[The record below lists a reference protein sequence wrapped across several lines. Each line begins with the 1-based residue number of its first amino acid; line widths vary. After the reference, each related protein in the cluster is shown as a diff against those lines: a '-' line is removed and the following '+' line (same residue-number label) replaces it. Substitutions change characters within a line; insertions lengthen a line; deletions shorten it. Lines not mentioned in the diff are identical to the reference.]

1 MKKLFILL
9 FLPLG
14 IIAQT
19 EEPKTT
25 IDKVKDS
32 IGTLQEVVDTKVA
45 AVETEKQESKILSP
59 ECISGDCSDG
69 EGTMNYPSGS
79 YIGRWKDG
87 LRHGIGKFVWN
98 NGDMYNGEWSND
110 KRHGQGVYLWHDG
123 SKYKGNYSFGIRS
136 GYGIYYYTNG
146 TIYEGTWQ
154 NNLKHGIAN
163 FYYLES
169 VNIGGKYY
177 NNEYV
182 GGTGITQGEYK
193 HKPEQ

>member
-14 IIAQT
+14 IVAQT
-19 EEPKTT
+19 EGPKSVSDSTVVKIENPKKD
-25 IDKVKDS
+25 IDAKID
-32 IGTLQEVVDTKVA
+32 TLVI
-45 AVETEKQESKILSP
+45 EKKESKVISP
-59 ECISGDCSDG
+59 ECISGDCKDG
-69 EGTMNYPSGS
+69 EGTMNYKSGT
-79 YIGRWKDG
+79 YMGRWKDG
-87 LRHGIGKFVWN
+87 LRDGIGKFVWN
-98 NGDMYNGEWSND
+98 NGDMYNGTWFND

-123 SKYKGNYSFGIRS
+123 SKYAGNYSFGIRS

-163 FYYLES
+163 FYYKES
-169 VNIGGKYY
+169 VNLGGKYF

-182 GGTGITQGEYK
+182 GGTGITQGTYK
-193 HKPEQ
+193 HKPE